1 MTDQKLVEERV
12 ELSKVPTTQLIKD
25 IRSSI
30 EILLSIKNDQTNTNN
45 GAGNMD
51 TLMMQDESVADR
63 SSMLSGGERHPFHT
77 QSARSLTNP
86 FERAGK
92 NGKEGPGGAASRD

>member
-1 MTDQKLVEERV
+1 MVEERI

-45 GAGNMD
+45 GGNMD

-63 SSMLSGGERHPFHT
+63 TSMLSNEQHPFHT
-77 QSARSLTNP
+77 
-86 FERAGK
+86 
-92 NGKEGPGGAASRD
+92 